1 MKNKK
6 RVSRKDR
13 SVSKSRDKTPEM
25 SQMEK
30 IRKSRQTEESSKH
43 ILQDE
48 YATIIQDADEYDA
61 ESAVSDE

>member
-1 MKNKK
+1 MKNKNK

-13 SVSKSRDKTPEM
+13 DGSSKNRDKTPEM

-48 YATIIQDADEYDA
+48 YATIIQD
-61 ESAVSDE
+61 